1 MDIELSLNVN
11 EWIHDFERI
20 GAGTKKLAQT
30 IFKKTVEDTYESVV
44 YLTPVGNPALWKYP
58 RLDPWYEPGT
68 LKAAWR
74 LEFNSAT
81 EATLSN
87 YTPYAQRVED
97 GWSNQRPQGMLKVSL
112 AKIPRFIEQAA
123 NAYFGNTE
131 LFNSGLYD
139 RF

>member
-1 MDIELSLNVN
+1 MDIELSINVN
-11 EWIHDFERI
+11 EWIQDLERI
-20 GAGTKKLAQT
+20 NAGTKNLARA
-30 IFKKTVEDTYESVV
+30 IFKKAVQDTYWNVV

-68 LKAAWR
+68 LKAAWN
-74 LEFNSAT
+74 LTFDSVT
-81 EATLSN
+81 EATISN

-97 GWSNQRPQGMLKVSL
+97 GWSTQRPNGMLKVSL
-112 AKIPRFIEQAA
+112 AMIPRFVEQAA
-123 NAYFGNTE
+123 SAYFGNEE